1 MKKIKLPINKKSWG
15 RIWKIVGTVII
26 IVIISCNLTISSVDQ
41 PASAA
46 GGSVV
51 AIQLNCTIT
60 TNNPQTSA
68 LVVGILVPKIWNASS
83 NTTVSFSADQTTGP
97 QPMSII
103 PPNTPSPYGN
113 GLSWQDDLMAT
124 VGHAGNLIP
133 EYEWIAFQS
142 NQQYAIAGTTTES
155 VTVNIKIKVSTNN
168 VLFNMAYVLAES
180 SDGLHSTA
188 YYPPNPPT
196 SYYGTYFPPTP
207 IRINGTGTLL
217 DFVNPQLSVIVPG
230 SSLDNDIITIPF
242 NANADSNGLS
252 TSNNIYLCATGYT
265 HTGDSIKICEQ
276 TARTKLMPT
285 GQGQWQTNIWPR
297 GFFNLS
303 PTQNLD
309 SIEYYFTDATGATRV
324 GYGGGATPFS
334 FTFSCQ

>member
-15 RIWKIVGTVII
+15 WIWKITGTAII
-26 IVIISCNLTISSVDQ
+26 ILIIACNLTISSVNQ
-41 PASAA
+41 PASAP

-51 AIQLNCTIT
+51 PITLNCSIMSNVT
-60 TNNPQTSA
+60 QASA

-83 NTTVSFSADQTTGP
+83 NTTVTFTADQTTGP
-97 QPMSII
+97 QPMSLI

-113 GLSWQDDLMAT
+113 GLSWQDDMMAT

-142 NQQYAIAGTTTES
+142 NQQYTITATTET
-155 VTVNIKIKVSTNN
+155 VTVNIQIKVSTNN

-180 SDGLHSTA
+180 TDGLHSTA
-188 YYPPNPPT
+188 YPPT
-196 SYYGTYFPPTP
+196 ASTNFYGTFFPNTP
-207 IRINGTGTLL
+207 LRINGTGTLL
-217 DFVNPQLSVIVPG
+217 DFVNPQLSTVVPG

-242 NANADSNGLS
+242 NANASNNGL
-252 TSNNIYLCATGYT
+252 TGAGQVYLCATGYT
-265 HTGDSIKICEQ
+265 HAGDSIKVCEQ
-276 TARTKLMPT
+276 TSKTQLTST

-297 GFFNLS
+297 GFFNLGAGQ
-303 PTQNLD
+303 TLD
-309 SIEYYFTDATGATRV
+309 SMEYYFTDVTGATRV
-324 GYGGGATPFS
+324 GYGGGASPFS